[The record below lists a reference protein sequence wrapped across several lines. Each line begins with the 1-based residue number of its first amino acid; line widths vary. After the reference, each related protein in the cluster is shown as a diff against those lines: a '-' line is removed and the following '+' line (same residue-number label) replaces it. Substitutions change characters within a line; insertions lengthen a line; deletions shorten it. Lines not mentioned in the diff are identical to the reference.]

1 MVPQDTKRHKSY
13 YLLLRYELFA
23 LTASYLP
30 VRVVLRATHGGCE
43 KWKVV
48 VSMRRTSLVLAVVA
62 AMVTVLVFAAPAF
75 AVAGAPGAPDLP
87 DEALPA
93 GPPEPSGPPSK
104 DVDPKADTQAPTPTL
119 GGLASEIVV
128 DDATV

>member
-1 MVPQDTKRHKSY
+1 M
-13 YLLLRYELFA
+13 
-23 LTASYLP
+23 
-30 VRVVLRATHGGCE
+30 GGCE

-128 DDATV
+128 DDATVHGVPPGYHLLADVEHTPGECAQDPSICFIRPPQ

>member
-1 MVPQDTKRHKSY
+1 M
-13 YLLLRYELFA
+13 
-23 LTASYLP
+23 
-30 VRVVLRATHGGCE
+30 GGCE

-128 DDATV
+128 DDATVHGAPPGHHILADLHATPGELAQICNNPDDPRYPFYCT